1 MTEFERAFQRERTA
15 REAAERLLESK
26 SRELF
31 LANQELQARFD
42 ELQRHAADLAA
53 AQAQLLHSERMATV
67 GQLSAGIAHEINN
80 PIAFVS
86 SNLRSLER
94 YCETLRRLAPQLQP
108 SLRGDDA
115 GEFEF
120 IVRDLPALIAESLEG
135 TRRVTDI
142 VQGLRQFSRMDQG
155 ALGDTDVH
163 ESLEA
168 ALRIARNEIAQTCEL
183 VRDYGELPHI
193 RAYAGQLGQVFVNLI
208 VNATQAIDGH
218 GQITL
223 TTRHEHGTVTIT
235 IADTGHGIAPEH
247 LPRLFTPFFT
257 TKDVG
262 KGTGLGLS
270 TCYAIVREHG
280 GHIDVTSAPGQGSAF
295 TVVLPV
301 TPVCQLPDGATRAA

>member
-1 MTEFERAFQRERTA
+1 MPQYERAFLRERAA

-31 LANQELQARFD
+31 RANQQLQARLD
-42 ELQRHAADLAA
+42 ELQRHAERLAE
-53 AQAQLLHSERMATV
+53 AQAQLMHSERMATV

-80 PIAFVS
+80 PIAFIS

-94 YCETLRRLAPQLQP
+94 YCGTLQQLAPQLQP
-108 SLRGDDA
+108 ALRGVDA
-115 GEFEF
+115 SEFEF

-135 TRRVTDI
+135 TARVSDI

-155 ALGDTDVH
+155 QLDDVDVH
-163 ESLEA
+163 ETLES
-168 ALRIARNEIAQTCEL
+168 ALRIARNEIAQYCEL
-183 VRDYGELPHI
+183 VRDYGELPRI
-193 RAYAGQLGQVFVNLI
+193 RARAGQLGQVFVNLI
-208 VNATQAIDGH
+208 VNATQAIAEH
-218 GQITL
+218 GRITL
-223 TTRHEHGTVTIT
+223 TTRHEHGSVAITV
-235 IADTGHGIAPEH
+235 ADTGSGIAPEH
-247 LPRLFTPFFT
+247 LPKLFTPFFT

-280 GHIDVTSAPGQGSAF
+280 GRIDVASEPGRGSTF

-301 TPVCQLPDGATRAA
+301 AQGQFVTERAAHAA